1 MNTQFLL
8 LVLGAIAANIL
19 VWTAMFIATKESSE
33 TVQIP
38 SDPVLQPALSN
49 TQQTHPILSPP
60 VSLCYLINGTEL
72 LPTDPRPSLYDFT
85 LYLGTDHESLNLRL
99 RTLSPFIDTFYIAHP
114 TESLRGDKIATSLP
128 LDLLATTAKVVQFDV
143 NLTAYIP
150 SDTRPNL
157 RYNAYERIA
166 FDAAFLEF
174 KKKAGTDIPNGAVVI
189 AGRVDEI
196 PRLRVIEAVKECAWK
211 KGTIMYALDMERYLY
226 GFQYRRLKKV
236 VSGVFA
242 KAVLWGEEAK
252 LLDGGYMRDGN
263 RKEIVI
269 GNAGWYCESCFVNL
283 TAAVE
288 RFPDWNKDDIPVR
301 VEHGI
306 YLDMETYSPI
316 EFSHDVP
323 KDLPPEILFNPERY
337 SHMLQRRGLYAGFKD
352 LREQLRLKNYKEYT
366 CAELEGKDKPKDDK
380 SDPKVYDFFMY
391 NGEQDILEIRLNT
404 MGPIVDK
411 FLLAETNWTF
421 TGKSKAFQFPGLMG
435 TPGFTKYWD
444 KIVHIQVDPPSS
456 DIGNWERESH
466 HRNRGLQQALHA
478 IDIQEGDFLVI
489 ADLDE
494 IIRPS
499 LLAKLKTCT
508 GFTKPHFTPLMPF
521 HYFGFAYWHH
531 RHYWPDGK
539 VLRWTNKLSID
550 KFEAQGLRFDHAGGV
565 QVKDA
570 GWHCSWCF
578 SNMSQV
584 MSKVQSYSHQEH
596 NQPEFLTRENI
607 LNGFRHGYDLFGRT
621 YDQFKYIEDNQD
633 LPDYVALNRDKYEY
647 MLYRRN
653 EWAGF
658 SDVKEEIMRN
668 TSLNTSHQYS

>member
-1 MNTQFLL
+1 
-8 LVLGAIAANIL
+8 
-19 VWTAMFIATKESSE
+19 
-33 TVQIP
+33 
-38 SDPVLQPALSN
+38 
-49 TQQTHPILSPP
+49 
-60 VSLCYLINGTEL
+60 
-72 LPTDPRPSLYDFT
+72 
-85 LYLGTDHESLNLRL
+85 
-99 RTLSPFIDTFYIAHP
+99 
-114 TESLRGDKIATSLP
+114 
-128 LDLLATTAKVVQFDV
+128 
-143 NLTAYIP
+143 
-150 SDTRPNL
+150 
-157 RYNAYERIA
+157 
-166 FDAAFLEF
+166 
-174 KKKAGTDIPNGAVVI
+174 
-189 AGRVDEI
+189 
-196 PRLRVIEAVKECAWK
+196 
-211 KGTIMYALDMERYLY
+211 
-226 GFQYRRLKKV
+226 
-236 VSGVFA
+236 
-242 KAVLWGEEAK
+242 
-252 LLDGGYMRDGN
+252 
-263 RKEIVI
+263 
-269 GNAGWYCESCFVNL
+269 
-283 TAAVE
+283 
-288 RFPDWNKDDIPVR
+288 
-301 VEHGI
+301 
-306 YLDMETYSPI
+306 METYSPI

-565 QVKDA
+565 QVKNA

-658 SDVKEEIMRN
+658 KSSPNTKRIPITQTTLNVAASDHY
-668 TSLNTSHQYS
+668 TSLDVSTTTSRSLLPTPTPTPVSSLCSLINGTDRLQTDPQPSLYDFTLYLGTDLESLNLRLRTLSPFIDTFYIVHPTETVTGKNISTIIPRSALATSKTVIQLEVNPSKYVTKDPKERKDLKYWTFEWKTFDGAYLEFKERVVASGEVPDGSLVIAGRVDEIPRIRALRAVRECNWEKGVYMYALEMERYIYGYQYRRLNPLKVYSTVLQWTEQARKLDGGYVRDGNGDEKVSEHSKL